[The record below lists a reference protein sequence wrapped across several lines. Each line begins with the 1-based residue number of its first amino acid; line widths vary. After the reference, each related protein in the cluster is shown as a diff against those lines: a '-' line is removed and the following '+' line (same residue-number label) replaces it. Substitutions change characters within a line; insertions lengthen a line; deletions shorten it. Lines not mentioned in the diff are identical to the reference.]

1 MADFEEKVKAAFDAE
16 FDRTRPRPGL
26 RGRVIANAV
35 ATPRVRRRGF
45 GAWLTPPRL
54 AVAGAAAA
62 VLVVAGVGL
71 RVATQGGPTVAVKP
85 TPTPLVLAFGP
96 VPPANLHP
104 TQGQGAG
111 GGAAPAVQPYFGPA
125 TMTWKGQLPKVPA
138 SAPLYRFALPTAA
151 DADAFAARLGGRLLA
166 AGGGL
171 EPRTYRLPGGYQMNV
186 ALEDPVA
193 AEATFTM
200 NRDTGPNARQP
211 LGEVGARTAA
221 DAELARLN
229 LTPSWTLAVS
239 VAAFTPL
246 GDTVPI
252 YNVQYQRVIQV
263 SKTETAGEVDGD
275 GNPAGVLVTVDSNGK
290 VLRIAGILR
299 LAEESASYP
308 LRAPSTVVDSALK
321 APAIEKGPPTP
332 PAVSL
337 TSVTL
342 VYITVSSTGVGYLE
356 PAYLFTGRYT
366 VEGATLEKR
375 VIVPALAP
383 RAIGSPSP

>member
-1 MADFEEKVKAAFDAE
+1 MADFEDKVKAAFDAE
-16 FDRTRPRPGL
+16 FERTRPRPGL

-35 ATPRVRRRGF
+35 ATPRVQRRGF

-62 VLVVAGVGL
+62 VLVLAGVGL
-71 RVATQGGPTVAVKP
+71 RVATQGGPPVAVQP
-85 TPTPLVLAFGP
+85 TPTPLPLAFGP
-96 VPPANLHP
+96 VPPASLHP
-104 TQGQGAG
+104 TQGLGAG
-111 GGAAPAVQPYFGPA
+111 GGTAPAVQPYFGPA
-125 TMTWKGQLPKVPA
+125 TMSWSGQFPKVPA
-138 SAPLYRFALPTAA
+138 SAPVYRFALPTAA
-151 DADAFAARLGGRLLA
+151 DADAFAARLGGRLVV
-166 AGGGL
+166 AGSGL
-171 EPRTYRLPGGYQMNV
+171 EPRTYSLPGGYRMDV

-193 AEATFTM
+193 AEAVFIM
-200 NRDTGPNARQP
+200 NRDTGPNARRP
-211 LGEVGARTAA
+211 LGEAGARAAA

-229 LTPSWTLAVS
+229 LTPSWTYAVS
-239 VAAFTPL
+239 VAPFTQF

-252 YNVQYQRVIQV
+252 YDVQYQRMIQV

-275 GNPAGVLVTVDSNGK
+275 GKPSGVLVTVDSNGK
-290 VLRIAGILR
+290 VLRVAGIIR

-321 APAIEKGPPTP
+321 APALEKGPPTP
-332 PAVSL
+332 PTVAL
-337 TSVTL
+337 TNVTL
-342 VYITVSSTGVGYLE
+342 VYITVSSKGLGYLE

-383 RAIGSPSP
+383 RAIGPQ